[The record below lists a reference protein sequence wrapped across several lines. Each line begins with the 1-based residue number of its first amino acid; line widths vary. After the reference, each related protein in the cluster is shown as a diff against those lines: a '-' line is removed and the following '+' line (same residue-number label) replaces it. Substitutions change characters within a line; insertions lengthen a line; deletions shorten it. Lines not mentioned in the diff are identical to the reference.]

1 METFKQLVMRGIL
14 MIEPLYHQTVKGN
27 KVQTRR
33 SSGLDTV
40 NENPDD
46 WFMIEERRDGSFH
59 FEEKPIG
66 RLTPILDY
74 FICKPRYKIGEI
86 LYLKEPTTKALNN
99 NLTPNGF
106 MYKFGVP
113 DGFVANYFG
122 RQIGSNTSVKWSN
135 KLFMPASA
143 ARAFIRI
150 TGIKCER
157 LLDISD
163 QDCVSEGIF
172 YHKHEG
178 WENYDKKLNPKIHSY
193 GLPKKSFISLFR
205 FANKISPKKEIGN
218 PWVFCYTYEYLPN
231 HKI

>member
-1 METFKQLVMRGIL
+1 MRGML
-14 MIEPLYHQTVKGN
+14 QVEPLYHQTIKGN

-33 SSGLDTV
+33 SGGLDAV
-40 NENPDD
+40 NENPDE
-46 WFMIEERRDGSFH
+46 W
-59 FEEKPIG
+59 EKCGP
-66 RLTPILDY
+66 LTLKTGELVAQY
-74 FICKPRYKIGEI
+74 FVKKGPSLINHLNVDPVVCIPRYKIGEV
-86 LYLKEPTTKALNN
+86 LYLKEPTAKALNN

-163 QDCVSEGIF
+163 QDCVAEGIF
-172 YHKHEG
+172 YHKNAG
-178 WENYDKKLNPKIHSY
+178 WENYDKKLNPRIHSY
-193 GLPKKSFISLFR
+193 GSPKKSFISLFR
-205 FANKISPKKEIGN
+205 FANKISPKKEINN